1 MQIRHPDLARVLH
14 LLSIF
19 LLAFRLTAE
28 YRECQRN
35 GSQEY
40 LENRWRREL
49 EAPITDPSLACLIE
63 PIKIFELTIL
73 FFQRDNIFS
82 VGNGVASSMT
92 RSSSG
97 ASISS
102 NKSSMSAVVPRKSV
116 TPPAAISSAISTS
129 NGDRRLSSSFLSE
142 IGKLVLPSPPDMLKP
157 LGSHIKTNHLVRF

>member
-1 MQIRHPDLARVLH
+1 MNVWYLDPHCTNANK
-14 LLSIF
+14 F
-19 LLAFRLTAE
+19 TFFRLTSE

-49 EAPITDPSLACLIE
+49 DTPITDPSLACLIE

-82 VGNGVASSMT
+82 VGNGVTSSMT

-102 NKSSMSAVVPRKSV
+102 NKSSMSGVMPRKSV

-129 NGDRRLSSSFLSE
+129 NDRRLSSPFLSE

-157 LGSHIKTNHLVRF
+157 LGSHIKTHHLVSSYI